1 MASLNHV
8 SIRDKEYGWVHI
20 TPEDASRLFPNTTVS
35 SNDRVFIC
43 ELCGQYVAFTREGK
57 KTRYFCHSRGE
68 EIKDCDERAEQYNHY
83 PTIQY
88 DGQFDFPLKLLLE
101 SETFSLSIG
110 IPQGA
115 FQENDFS
122 VSIKGT
128 ASHFFNMKERKQ
140 ETGITWLPLQQDI
153 SIQYHIETH
162 DKVLLNWP
170 DHIPGIN
177 PMGTMFDSRGNKIL
191 HAEDEVT
198 VGNNYYLITDRCIC
212 ESFPDVNIVELMHC
226 SIVNSV
232 WRVYEVQAVSFSP
245 DSARFFIL
253 YKLHLVKK
261 PTDLHIIWPMTVE
274 EGSISYHNADNL
286 YIAYNGEDQI
296 SLQLMPCSA
305 QSAQKEMSG
314 YFQVQSNGFQQ
325 MVAFKWHN
333 GQRNCSNHL
342 MVWKNPFA
350 RTATI
355 PDVAIFDKNE
365 ELLQEEIYHQLPP
378 RNQITIF
385 ARYDGVLT
393 LKFKDKIKLI
403 HQIKGGERFSLD
415 VAMGNVIV
423 ITQGCDI
430 IRRISFQ
437 KKDAELDDFT
447 LQLSKALKMSANKY
461 ISVPH
466 RFGKCID
473 SIPNNSDI
481 KEKIAFY
488 IRQGKI
494 PENIYAL
501 IIKQLRFGK

>member
-43 ELCGQYVAFTREGK
+43 ELCGQYVTFTGSGFN
-57 KTRYFCHSRGE
+57 TRHFRHSRGE
-68 EIKDCDERAEQYNHY
+68 ESKDCDERVEQYNHY

-88 DGQFDFPLKLLLE
+88 GRFDFPLKLSLDRG
-101 SETFSLSIG
+101 TFSLSIG

-115 FQENDFS
+115 FQGNDFS

-378 RNQITIF
+378 RNQITIL

-447 LQLSKALKMSANKY
+447 LQLSKALKRPANEY
-461 ISVPH
+461 IHVPH
-466 RFGKCID
+466 RFGQCID
-473 SIPNNSDI
+473 KLPPNSGI
-481 KEKIAFY
+481 KESLASY

-494 PENIYAL
+494 PKNIYVM

>member
-35 SNDRVFIC
+35 SNDSVFIC
-43 ELCGQYVAFTREGK
+43 ELCGQYVTFTGSGFN
-57 KTRYFCHSRGE
+57 TRHFRHSRGE
-68 EIKDCDERAEQYNHY
+68 ESKDCDERVEQYNHY

-88 DGQFDFPLKLLLE
+88 GRFDFPLKLSLDRG
-101 SETFSLSIG
+101 TFSLSIG

-115 FQENDFS
+115 FQGNDFS

-140 ETGITWLPLQQDI
+140 EAGITWLPLQQDI
-153 SIQYHIETH
+153 SIQYHIETRN
-162 DKVLLNWP
+162 KVLLNWP
-170 DHIPGIN
+170 DYIPGIN
-177 PMGTMFDSRGNKIL
+177 PMGTMFDSRGNKVL
-191 HAEDEVT
+191 HSEDEVT
-198 VGNNYYLITDRCIC
+198 VGNDYYLITNRYIC
-212 ESFPDVNIVELMHC
+212 EYFRDVTITELMHR
-226 SIVNSV
+226 SIMNSV
-232 WRVYEVQAVSFSP
+232 WRIYKVRAVSFSP

-274 EGSISYHNADNL
+274 EGSTAYHNADNL
-286 YIAYNGEDQI
+286 YIAHNGEGQI
-296 SLQLMPCSA
+296 SLQLMPYSA
-305 QSAQKEMSG
+305 QSTQKEMGG

-342 MVWKNPFA
+342 MVWKKPFT
-350 RTATI
+350 RTANI
-355 PDVAIFDKNE
+355 PAVAIFDKNE
-365 ELLQEEIYHQLPP
+365 ELLQEEIYNELPP

-385 ARYDGVLT
+385 ARYDGILT
-393 LKFKDKIKLI
+393 LKVKDKIKLV

-415 VAMGNVIV
+415 VAMGNSIV

-437 KKDAELDDFT
+437 KKDAEFNDFT
-447 LQLSKALKMSANKY
+447 LQLSKALKRPANEY
-461 ISVPH
+461 IHVPH
-466 RFGKCID
+466 RFGQCID
-473 SIPNNSDI
+473 KLPPNSGI
-481 KEKIAFY
+481 KESLASY

-494 PENIYAL
+494 PKNIYVM

>member
-20 TPEDASRLFPNTTVS
+20 TPEDASRLFPNETVS
-35 SNDRVFIC
+35 SSDHVFIC
-43 ELCGQYVAFTREGK
+43 VLCGQYVAFTREGK

-140 ETGITWLPLQQDI
+140 EAGITWLPLQQDI
-153 SIQYHIETH
+153 SIQYHIETRN
-162 DKVLLNWP
+162 KVLLNWP
-170 DHIPGIN
+170 DYIPGIN
-177 PMGTMFDSRGNKIL
+177 PMGTMFDSRGNKVL
-191 HAEDEVT
+191 HSEDEVT
-198 VGNNYYLITDRCIC
+198 VGNDYYLITNRYIC
-212 ESFPDVNIVELMHC
+212 EYFRDVTITELMHR
-226 SIVNSV
+226 SIMNSV
-232 WRVYEVQAVSFSP
+232 WRIYKVRAVSFSP

-274 EGSISYHNADNL
+274 EGSTAYHNADNL
-286 YIAYNGEDQI
+286 YIAHNGEGQI
-296 SLQLMPCSA
+296 SLQLMPYSA
-305 QSAQKEMSG
+305 QSAQKEMGG

-342 MVWKNPFA
+342 MVWKKPFT
-350 RTATI
+350 RTENI
-355 PDVAIFDKNE
+355 PAVAIFDKNE
-365 ELLQEEIYHQLPP
+365 ELLQEEIYNELPP

-385 ARYDGVLT
+385 ARYDGILT
-393 LKFKDKIKLI
+393 LKVKDKIKLV

-415 VAMGNVIV
+415 VAMGNSIV

-437 KKDAELDDFT
+437 KKDAEFNDFT
-447 LQLSKALKMSANKY
+447 LQLSKALKRPANEY
-461 ISVPH
+461 IHVPH
-466 RFGKCID
+466 RFGQCID
-473 SIPNNSDI
+473 KLPPNSGI
-481 KEKIAFY
+481 KESLASY

-494 PENIYAL
+494 PKNIYVM

>member
-1 MASLNHV
+1 
-8 SIRDKEYGWVHI
+8 
-20 TPEDASRLFPNTTVS
+20 
-35 SNDRVFIC
+35 
-43 ELCGQYVAFTREGK
+43 
-57 KTRYFCHSRGE
+57 
-68 EIKDCDERAEQYNHY
+68 
-83 PTIQY
+83 
-88 DGQFDFPLKLLLE
+88 
-101 SETFSLSIG
+101 
-110 IPQGA
+110 
-115 FQENDFS
+115 
-122 VSIKGT
+122 
-128 ASHFFNMKERKQ
+128 
-140 ETGITWLPLQQDI
+140 
-153 SIQYHIETH
+153 
-162 DKVLLNWP
+162 
-170 DHIPGIN
+170 
-177 PMGTMFDSRGNKIL
+177 
-191 HAEDEVT
+191 
-198 VGNNYYLITDRCIC
+198 
-212 ESFPDVNIVELMHC
+212 
-226 SIVNSV
+226 
-232 WRVYEVQAVSFSP
+232 
-245 DSARFFIL
+245 
-253 YKLHLVKK
+253 
-261 PTDLHIIWPMTVE
+261 MTVE

-378 RNQITIF
+378 RNQITIL

-415 VAMGNVIV
+415 VAMGNVII

-437 KKDAELDDFT
+437 KKDAEFNDFT
-447 LQLSKALKMSANKY
+447 LQLSKALKRPANEY
-461 ISVPH
+461 IHVPH
-466 RFGKCID
+466 RFGQCID
-473 SIPNNSDI
+473 KLPPNSGI
-481 KEKIAFY
+481 KESLASY

-494 PENIYAL
+494 PKNIYVM